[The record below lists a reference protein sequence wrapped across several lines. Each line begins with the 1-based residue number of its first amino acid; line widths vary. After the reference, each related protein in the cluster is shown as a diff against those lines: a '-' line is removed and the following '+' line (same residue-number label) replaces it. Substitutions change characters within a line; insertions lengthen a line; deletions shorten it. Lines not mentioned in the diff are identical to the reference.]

1 MARPKTKSFQTETK
15 QLLQLMIHS
24 LYSNKEI
31 FLRELVSNSS
41 DALDKLRFNAIG
53 NSKLLEGDADLKI
66 DISLNSKN
74 NTLTISDVDE
84 VFKRIVTCPANNE
97 TTIARFRS
105 SVGNASGTATFDSA
119 LDVQD
124 VKYVRLTNL
133 DSSNSLTLSLQ
144 VEVGEDDSGADTSAS
159 VLVEAGKSFVM
170 GSPHDGISLSDANA
184 NLVTDLVDLDSL
196 VVQPGSNSVNVEVYV
211 ASA

>member
-1 MARPKTKSFQTETK
+1 M
-15 QLLQLMIHS
+15 
-24 LYSNKEI
+24 
-31 FLRELVSNSS
+31 
-41 DALDKLRFNAIG
+41 
-53 NSKLLEGDADLKI
+53 ADLKVTI
-66 DISLNSKN
+66 REELELNGYDQGAK

-97 TTIARFRS
+97 TTVARFRS

-159 VLVEAGKSFVM
+159 VLVEAGKSFIM
-170 GSPHDGISLSDANA
+170 GSPHDGISLSDSNA
-184 NLVTDLVDLDSL
+184 NLITDLVDLDSL

>member
-1 MARPKTKSFQTETK
+1 M
-15 QLLQLMIHS
+15 
-24 LYSNKEI
+24 
-31 FLRELVSNSS
+31 
-41 DALDKLRFNAIG
+41 
-53 NSKLLEGDADLKI
+53 ADLKVTI
-66 DISLNSKN
+66 REELTLNDYDHGSRN
-74 NTLTISDVDE
+74 SLTISGIDE
-84 VFKRIVTCPANNE
+84 VFRRIVTCPANNE

-124 VKYVRLTNL
+124 VKYVRVSNL

-159 VLVEAGKSFVM
+159 ILVEAGKSFIL
-170 GSPHDGISLSDANA
+170 GSPHDGINLSDTNA

>member
-1 MARPKTKSFQTETK
+1 M
-15 QLLQLMIHS
+15 
-24 LYSNKEI
+24 
-31 FLRELVSNSS
+31 
-41 DALDKLRFNAIG
+41 
-53 NSKLLEGDADLKI
+53 ADLKVTI
-66 DISLNSKN
+66 REELTLNGYDQGSK

-133 DSSNSLTLSLQ
+133 DSSNSLKLSLQ
-144 VEVGEDDSGADTSAS
+144 IEVGEDDTGADTSAT
-159 VLVEAGKSFVM
+159 VLVEAGKSFIM
-170 GSPHDGISLSDANA
+170 GSPEDGIGADDDASG
-184 NLVTDLVDLDSL
+184 LVTNLVDLDSL
-196 VVQPGSNSVNVEVYV
+196 VVQPGSNAVDVEVFV
-211 ASA
+211 ASS

>member
-1 MARPKTKSFQTETK
+1 M
-15 QLLQLMIHS
+15 
-24 LYSNKEI
+24 
-31 FLRELVSNSS
+31 
-41 DALDKLRFNAIG
+41 
-53 NSKLLEGDADLKI
+53 ADLKVTI
-66 DISLNSKN
+66 REELELNGYDQGAK
-74 NTLTISDVDE
+74 NTLIISDIDE
-84 VFKRIVTCPANNE
+84 VFKRIVTCPADNE

-124 VKYVRLTNL
+124 VKYVRVTNL
-133 DSSNSLTLSLQ
+133 DDSNSLTLSLQ